1 MEILEAN
8 ADIAPL
14 VFSLTL
20 KGVLSP
26 QPRNRIR
33 QRWDDPAGTMR
44 LWEKLPNLRVL
55 RLVNL
60 RFNTGLHQLLP
71 VAYSLPRLD
80 ELAVV
85 GSIAMLPRECGQDR
99 PSYRESVVALDS
111 DAPPSLKRLS
121 VTEGSISWSFLEG
134 LAMLLRE
141 PGMRAPLE
149 ALDLSCIARSSNFK
163 YASLDRTDTLPSQ
176 AWAPVIGS
184 LAPTLRRCTLGL
196 LAEECWRML
205 FTFCLLAILTTL
217 TLTLTLTWVGP
228 AKNLENLY
236 GSLARCTCLQS
247 LGIRCSVLV
256 HPLENSGH
264 CPFIFLDMLANVLA
278 PSSLSEGVPSRF
290 PDLETLSIEWVCAS
304 TPIPPGCADAC
315 EKLARAI
322 EEGRSRVPRLAR
334 LNVAVSTSRRTAE
347 IPASQWR
354 EVEAQEP
361 ILRSCFERVALVG
374 VQLQL
379 DVSVD

>member
-60 RFNTGLHQLLP
+60 RFNTGLHQFLP

-111 DAPPSLKRLS
+111 SAPPSLKRLS

-141 PGMRAPLE
+141 PEMHAPLE

-176 AWAPVIGS
+176 VWAPVIAS

-196 LAEECWRML
+196 LAEECWRKYVHLL
-205 FTFCLLAILTTL
+205 F
-217 TLTLTLTWVGP
+217 P
-228 AKNLENLY
+228 R
-236 GSLARCTCLQS
+236 GSHDADS
-247 LGIRCSVLV
+247 
-256 HPLENSGH
+256 NSDS
-264 CPFIFLDMLANVLA
+264 DMGDG
-278 PSSLSEGVPSRF
+278 S
-290 PDLETLSIEWVCAS
+290 AS
-304 TPIPPGCADAC
+304 
-315 EKLARAI
+315 K
-322 EEGRSRVPRLAR
+322 
-334 LNVAVSTSRRTAE
+334 
-347 IPASQWR
+347 
-354 EVEAQEP
+354 EP
-361 ILRSCFERVALVG
+361 
-374 VQLQL
+374 
-379 DVSVD
+379 